1 MTDLQWLAATILLTL
16 LAAFPYVI
24 QRILTIGLA
33 RTFANPV
40 ASDAAAL
47 PHWAQRAKSAHANA
61 VENLVLFAPAL
72 IAAHVH
78 SPQAPMLATAA
89 QVYFY
94 ARLVHYVVY
103 AAGVPVVRTLAY
115 FVGIGATLAALA
127 TLLV

>member
-24 QRILTIGLA
+24 RRILTIGLV
-33 RTFANPV
+33 RTLGNPV

-47 PHWAQRAKSAHANA
+47 PPWAQRARNAHTNA

-72 IAAHVH
+72 IAAHLH
-78 SPQAPMLATAA
+78 NPQAAMLSSAA

-94 ARLVHYVVY
+94 ARLAHYIVY
-103 AAGVPVVRTLAY
+103 ATGVPVVRTVTY
-115 FVGIGATLAALA
+115 FVGVGATLAVLA
-127 TLLV
+127 TLAS